1 MTFELL
7 ALAICCFACQI
18 KPEDDNET
26 SLSQEFLNR
35 IGIVLTGLRAIGKY
49 MGVSAMTILRW
60 HERYRGRTEAWLCFP
75 LIFTPTGKGW
85 GWTYKAH
92 TGLIAEWMQ
101 RWSDIDSKERQA
113 RAKRR
118 KVLQMGVTEEG
129 AGDRSIE
136 GRDETAIHEG
146 GLALPEK
153 EPCPCGVP
161 SRCLVHDERFEAEK
175 EPQVKA
181 ELRPESSAAQLPGPP
196 VNLNAPHRRTGIQ
209 RIEGCVC
216 GSGLTCEAHGEPL

>member
-26 SLSQEFLNR
+26 SPSQEFLNR

-101 RWSDIDSKERQA
+101 RWSDIDTQERQTM
-113 RAKRR
+113 AKRR

-129 AGDRSIE
+129 AGDRSME

-146 GLALPEK
+146 GLEK
-153 EPCPCGVP
+153 EPCAPVKEESPHLTREEPEMRPVP
-161 SRCLVHDERFEAEK
+161 PAIEPPPPPINQEPAPALV
-175 EPQVKA
+175 VKP
-181 ELRPESSAAQLPGPP
+181 PENIIP
-196 VNLNAPHRRTGIQ
+196 
-209 RIEGCVC
+209 EGCTC
-216 GSGLTCEAHGEPL
+216 GNPTITCTAHD